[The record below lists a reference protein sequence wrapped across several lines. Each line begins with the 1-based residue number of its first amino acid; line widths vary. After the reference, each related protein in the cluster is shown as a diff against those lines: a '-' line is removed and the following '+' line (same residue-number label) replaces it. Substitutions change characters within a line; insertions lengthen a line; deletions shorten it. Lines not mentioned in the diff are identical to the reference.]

1 MMATNDCAN
10 CRELKEIK
18 AIARQVLKKYDEL
31 LEKYKQNEQQY
42 DEVVKTLKEREAM
55 LDDMKGLIEPA
66 VSEHER
72 LMVKYDIE
80 VNCRNEAENIA
91 RKVTSQNI
99 TLKRQSQAL
108 LCHLEKI
115 DITQIPEEI
124 LEEPEEEEETAGY
137 KEYTDKLN
145 NTIKDLEE
153 KVSFYVTSLTT
164 ATEELSTER
173 ENNFRLQQKNEHL
186 KQSLNQTENTLTQY
200 QNAMTEL
207 STMSESAY
215 EEYEHLKSKYEIEA
229 QQRTEAENKMQKI
242 KAQNEAMK
250 TQSTILMSKVA
261 NDQHLILALCK
272 IEELEEDK
280 TNLEKDVGDL
290 KEQMSNETNEEAL
303 TQLEEEKDKLS
314 IEIEDLT
321 KKVSNYEQLYSN
333 LERQY
338 KELEKKLEEALSPP
352 IPPPPPL
359 PPPPSTSTSKGFLA
373 RIRGNKKKKPAP
385 GQQAGV
391 DEKGYGK
398 ALEEMMK
405 RINSGK
411 PILKENSRIIK
422 EKPESKDG
430 ENPGAMLELHSVLN
444 RFKNTQRKS
453 GTLSSRPVNSI
464 EPESELAKAFVLKKS
479 KTKCGPQSSN
489 PVNSVE
495 PQSELAKAFRRVK
508 WEDSQTNE

>member
-1 MMATNDCAN
+1 MATTDCAN

-31 LEKYKQNEQQY
+31 LEKYKENEQQY

-108 LCHLEKI
+108 LSHLEKI
-115 DITQIPEEI
+115 DITQVPEEI

-153 KVSFYVTSLTT
+153 KVSHYVTSLAT

-215 EEYEHLKSKYEIEA
+215 EEYEHLKNKYEIEA
-229 QQRTEAENKMQKI
+229 KQRTEAEKNMQKI

-272 IEELEEDK
+272 IEELEEEK
-280 TNLEKDVGDL
+280 SNLERDVDDL
-290 KEQMSNETNEEAL
+290 QKQTSNATNEEAL
-303 TQLEEEKDKLS
+303 TQLEEERDKLS
-314 IEIEDLT
+314 AEIEELT
-321 KKVSNYEQLYSN
+321 KKVTNYEQLYSN
-333 LERQY
+333 LEKQY
-338 KELEKKLEEALSPP
+338 KELEKKLDEALSPP

-359 PPPPSTSTSKGFLA
+359 PPPTSQSKGFLA

-411 PILKENSRIIK
+411 PILKENSRQIK
-422 EKPESKDG
+422 EKPDMKDG

-453 GTLSSRPVNSI
+453 GTLSSRPVNSV
-464 EPESELAKAFVLKKS
+464 EPESELAKAFLLKNT
-479 KTKCGPQSSN
+479 KTKSGNISSH

-508 WEDSQTNE
+508 REDSQTNE